1 MDSVD
6 PIFTPFHLTQQINV
20 RVCVSNKINFMQRIA
35 LTFGPH
41 CLPKFLDWP
50 HPIILPLINYKRS
63 FDVIIFIL
71 I

>member
-1 MDSVD
+1 MDPVN

-41 CLPKFLDWP
+41 HLCEVLDCP
-50 HPIILPLINYKRS
+50 HPIILPLINYERS